1 VAITYRGSVSS
12 QVIFGNGGLIHNLFA
27 IENGIGSRVNVNIRR
42 LAVQNDALTV
52 YTAVMPLVRV
62 SRVLS
67 VAGGGCIE
75 KPKFDTALTSD
86 PLVKFRAA
94 ISSSDSIVAT
104 AGTTVWTH
112 FMNRMRTAVEQ
123 QQGQDE
129 SVLPVLVRDSGKEFV
144 IRPGQYVVVQAISAA
159 VAANAATMN
168 NWMVL
173 CSWEEDSI
181 STFSISGNV
190 TLGGVAI
197 SGAKVYVIEADDR
210 SGTNAVLREVVTTVS
225 GAWSSTIKTGKVG
238 AAFVQYETGGALYTA
253 PGSPFLES

>member
-1 VAITYRGSVSS
+1 
-12 QVIFGNGGLIHNLFA
+12 
-27 IENGIGSRVNVNIRR
+27 
-42 LAVQNDALTV
+42 
-52 YTAVMPLVRV
+52 
-62 SRVLS
+62 
-67 VAGGGCIE
+67 
-75 KPKFDTALTSD
+75 
-86 PLVKFRAA
+86 
-94 ISSSDSIVAT
+94 
-104 AGTTVWTH
+104 
-112 FMNRMRTAVEQ
+112 
-123 QQGQDE
+123 
-129 SVLPVLVRDSGKEFV
+129 
-144 IRPGQYVVVQAISAA
+144 
-159 VAANAATMN
+159 MN